1 MKRNSVHPVLQGG
14 PLLIAHRGGRGL
26 MPENTLPAFLDAA
39 QRWRADMI
47 ELDVH
52 TSADGHCVVMH
63 DATVD
68 RTTDGS
74 ARVAEM
80 TLAQLQ
86 SLDAAY
92 RFTRDGGA
100 SFPLRG
106 QGIRIPTIEE
116 VLEALPDMRFTIE
129 LKTAAAKPPLLRA
142 IEKFRATDRV
152 IVAGERNAFRTR
164 LLDYSG
170 PKSATLEEA
179 MPFFLL
185 HRLHLARF
193 GSVPADVVQTC
204 EVYGGRRIMSERLV
218 RDFHRRGLLVH
229 VWTVNEI
236 ADMERLLD
244 WGVDGLVT
252 DFPDRLA
259 QVLHRREGRPLPPGL
274 QQST

>member
-1 MKRNSVHPVLQGG
+1 
-14 PLLIAHRGGRGL
+14 
-26 MPENTLPAFLDAA
+26 
-39 QRWRADMI
+39 ADMI

-179 MPFFLL
+179 MP
-185 HRLHLARF
+185 
-193 GSVPADVVQTC
+193 
-204 EVYGGRRIMSERLV
+204 
-218 RDFHRRGLLVH
+218 
-229 VWTVNEI
+229 
-236 ADMERLLD
+236 
-244 WGVDGLVT
+244 
-252 DFPDRLA
+252 
-259 QVLHRREGRPLPPGL
+259 
-274 QQST
+274 